1 MVDALCHEITLQKD
15 YLPLKKLETIYF
27 GGGTPSILSV
37 SELSQIFETIHKI
50 YDVSSDA
57 EITLEANPDDL
68 TVQKLNE
75 LKHFVNRLSIGIQSF
90 DAHFLKFM
98 NRAHNVEE
106 ANNCVKLSQDVGFE
120 NISIDLIYN
129 SIPTSEN
136 LKIWEQDLEKATALN
151 VPHISA
157 YSLTIEEK
165 TVLGKWLKNGKINA
179 IDQDISARQFEM
191 LVEHLTKNGFE
202 HYEISNFAKPNFYS
216 KHNSSYWKQKPYL
229 GIGPSAHSFN
239 NTSRQY
245 NVTNNAIYVR
255 SIAENKIPAE
265 IETLTKHEQLND
277 YLLTSLRTSWGCKIE
292 VLNKIIEADFC
303 QIQKKTIVSFIEN
316 EMLEIKQN
324 TFFLTSKGKLFADY
338 IASELF
344 LE

>member
-15 YLPLKKLETIYF
+15 YLPSKKLETIYF

-37 SELSQIFETIHKI
+37 SELSQLFETIHKI
-50 YDVSSDA
+50 YEVNSDA

-120 NISIDLIYN
+120 NISVDLIYN
-129 SIPTSEN
+129 SIPSSEN
-136 LKIWEQDLEKATALN
+136 LKIWEQDLEKATSLN

-165 TVLGKWLKNGKINA
+165 TFLGKWLKNGKINA
-179 IDQDISARQFEM
+179 IDQDISAKQFEM

-202 HYEISNFAKPNFYS
+202 HYEISNFAKPLS
-216 KHNSSYWKQKPYL
+216 
-229 GIGPSAHSFN
+229 IGRCCCS
-239 NTSRQY
+239 
-245 NVTNNAIYVR
+245 
-255 SIAENKIPAE
+255 
-265 IETLTKHEQLND
+265 
-277 YLLTSLRTSWGCKIE
+277 G
-292 VLNKIIEADFC
+292 
-303 QIQKKTIVSFIEN
+303 
-316 EMLEIKQN
+316 
-324 TFFLTSKGKLFADY
+324 FFGNPKL
-338 IASELF
+338 S
-344 LE
+344 